1 MAGVIILS
9 FRVPGEMCKDH
20 MKHKEAKVFFTSVK
34 AQKMNNAWLSSS
46 IENQIVNFRNISDS
60 PHCLSCRF
68 TGEKWC
74 DGKTVDGSTPY
85 CAYTQGGVLW
95 LSLFARHKHEYKTR
109 M

>member
-46 IENQIVNFRNISDS
+46 IENQTLGTFQTVPTVWVAGLQVRSDVTAKQS
-60 PHCLSCRF
+60 MGARRI
-68 TGEKWC
+68 
-74 DGKTVDGSTPY
+74 
-85 CAYTQGGVLW
+85 VLW

-109 M
+109 I